1 MQSPQPHQMALG
13 TATTCD
19 LCDQFQGF
27 SKLHQLAR
35 VGESLIANLIPSNV
49 YQPLGDCTCGRQIQR
64 FPNCAHRH
72 DCAESHGQSM
82 SQVRNSKRIDH
93 HLGQKLRAEKVE
105 LHDDMEF
112 EQIY

>member
-1 MQSPQPHQMALG
+1 MALG

-27 SKLHQLAR
+27 SKPPQLVR
-35 VGESLIANLIPSNV
+35 VEECVIATLIPLNV
-49 YQPLGDCTCGRQIQR
+49 CRPLGDCTCGKLKQH
-64 FPNCAHRH
+64 FPSCVHRL
-72 DCAESHGQSM
+72 DCAESHGQSKL
-82 SQVRNSKRIDH
+82 QVRSNKHIDR
-93 HLGQKLRAEKVE
+93 HLGQKLHDEKVA

>member
-1 MQSPQPHQMALG
+1 MALG
-13 TATTCD
+13 TATICD

-27 SKLHQLAR
+27 SMPLQLAR
-35 VGESLIANLIPSNV
+35 VEESASANLIPSNV
-49 YQPLGDCTCGRQIQR
+49 YQPLNGCTCGMQKQHS
-64 FPNCAHRH
+64 PNCAHRH

-82 SQVRNSKRIDH
+82 LQVRCNKRIGH
-93 HLGQKLRAEKVE
+93 HLAQILHDVKVA

>member
-27 SKLHQLAR
+27 SKLRQLAR
-35 VGESLIANLIPSNV
+35 VEESLIANLIPSNV
-49 YQPLGDCTCGRQIQR
+49 YLPLGDCTCGTLKRR
-64 FPNCAHRH
+64 FPNCAHHH
-72 DCAESHGQSM
+72 DCEESHGQLM
-82 SQVRNSKRIDH
+82 SQVRCNKHIDH
-93 HLGQKLRAEKVE
+93 HLWQKLRDEKVE